1 MLSFRC
7 LVFPGISWMVL
18 MAAGFLGK
26 VGEAMEQIVK
36 VRVPDSASCISGRR
50 YSAGCVL
57 DGPYSAGCVPVGPNW
72 HGGHV
77 CLG

>member
-26 VGEAMEQIVK
+26 VGGSNGTNSESH
-36 VRVPDSASCISGRR
+36 VPDSASCILGRR
-50 YSAGCVL
+50 YSAGYVL
-57 DGPYSAGCVPVGPNW
+57 DGPYSAGCVSVGPNW
-72 HGGHV
+72 HGGHI